1 MGHSHGFFARK
12 GLPQAGLCLSSAAP
26 TLPQFQRPVHD
37 RLGQRQRKP
46 GLREVGA
53 EPPLP
58 TATLRRYTR
67 PAPALPAGPVSRS
80 PMMPPTP
87 LALLPFHRWK
97 RGSPEA
103 ALAPGHRPGERDPK
117 TLARRASLPP
127 ELLAMTGLRVES
139 RGPGSRATVHLLR
152 GPLPWPEAGAVHP
165 HHHHQE
171 DAALGG
177 GGVLVPL
184 VSPCEL

>member
-1 MGHSHGFFARK
+1 
-12 GLPQAGLCLSSAAP
+12 
-26 TLPQFQRPVHD
+26 
-37 RLGQRQRKP
+37 
-46 GLREVGA
+46 
-53 EPPLP
+53 
-58 TATLRRYTR
+58 
-67 PAPALPAGPVSRS
+67 
-80 PMMPPTP
+80 MPPTP

-103 ALAPGHRPGERDPK
+103 ALAPVHRAGERDPK

-139 RGPGSRATVHLLR
+139 RGRKVCRGPGSRATVHVLR

-165 HHHHQE
+165 PHHQE
-171 DAALGG
+171 DTALGG